1 MGKSGE
7 QGAETTM
14 ADLDVMAELTEIGA
28 LKTGHFLFS
37 SGRHSDVYLE
47 KFDLL
52 RNPRATERVCAGF
65 VNAFSADRIDIVVG
79 PTTGGILLAF
89 ETARQMG
96 LPAAYAERTSE
107 GSDERVFKRGTTFV
121 SGSRVLVVDDILTT
135 GGSVRNTLDALKTH
149 PVEVV
154 GIGVLVD
161 RSGGEVRFDGVPLR
175 ALASQKIDSWLPADC
190 PLCRDGVPLVKP
202 GSTAAKTGAR

>member
-1 MGKSGE
+1 
-7 QGAETTM
+7 
-14 ADLDVMAELTEIGA
+14 MAELDLMAELAAIGA

-37 SGRHSDVYLE
+37 SGRHSDTYLE

-65 VNAFSADRIDIVVG
+65 AAAFSDDNIDVVVG

-89 ETARQMG
+89 ETARQMD
-96 LPAAYAERTSE
+96 LPAAYAERASE
-107 GSDERVFKRGTTFV
+107 GSDERLIKRGTVFRP
-121 SGSRVLVVDDILTT
+121 GSRVLVVDDILTT
-135 GGSVRNTLDALKTH
+135 GGSVRKTLEALKAH

-161 RSGGEVRFDGVPLR
+161 RSGGEVQFDGVPLR
-175 ALASQKIDSWLPADC
+175 ALSSQKFESWPPTAC
-190 PLCRDGVPLVKP
+190 PLCEAGVPLEKP
-202 GSTAAKTGAR
+202 GSSAAKTVV

>member
-1 MGKSGE
+1 MVHN
-7 QGAETTM
+7 
-14 ADLDVMAELTEIGA
+14 DLMRQLEEIGA
-28 LKTGHFLFS
+28 LKTGHFLLA

-52 RNPRATERVCAGF
+52 RNPKATETVCTGF
-65 VNAFSADRIDIVVG
+65 VEAFAEAAIDVVVG

-96 LPAAYAERTSE
+96 LPAAYAERASE
-107 GSDERVFKRGTTFV
+107 GSDERVFKRGTTFEP
-121 SGSRVLVVDDILTT
+121 GSRVLLVDDILTT
-135 GGSVRNTLDALKTH
+135 GGSVRETLAALKAH

-161 RSGGEVRFDGVPLR
+161 RSGGEVTFGDVPMT
-175 ALASQKIDSWLPADC
+175 ALAQQKVDAWLPADC
-190 PLCRDGVPLVKP
+190 PLCKQGEPLVKP
-202 GSTAAKTGAR
+202 GSTAVKSAPTA

>member
-1 MGKSGE
+1 
-7 QGAETTM
+7 M
-14 ADLDVMAELTEIGA
+14 AMDLMAELVEIGA
-28 LKTGHFLFS
+28 LKRGHFLLA

-52 RNPRATERVCAGF
+52 RDPRATERVCTGF
-65 VNAFSADRIDIVVG
+65 VEAFADLKVDLVAG

-96 LPAAYAERTSE
+96 VAAAYAERASE
-107 GSDERVFKRGTTFV
+107 GSDERVFKRGTTFDE
-121 SGSRVLVVDDILTT
+121 GARVVVVDDILTT
-135 GGSVRNTLDALKTH
+135 GGSVRETLAALARQ

-161 RSGGEVRFDGVPLR
+161 RSGGEVTFGDVPMN
-175 ALASQKIDSWLPADC
+175 ALARQKVDAWEASAC

-202 GSTAAKTGAR
+202 GSTAAK

>member
-1 MGKSGE
+1 MN
-7 QGAETTM
+7 
-14 ADLDVMAELTEIGA
+14 DLMEELRQIGA
-28 LKTGHFLFS
+28 LKPGHFLLA

-52 RNPRATERVCAGF
+52 RNPGATERVCSRF
-65 VNAFSADRIDIVVG
+65 VEKFRDIPIDVVVG

-96 LPAAYAERTSE
+96 LPAAYAERV
-107 GSDERVFKRGTTFV
+107 SDGGDAREIRRGTMLPK
-121 SGSRVLVVDDILTT
+121 GSRVLVLDDILTT
-135 GGSVRNTLDALKTH
+135 GGSVRETLVALERH

-161 RSGGEVRFDGVPLR
+161 RSNGKVRFGGISLRPLAR
-175 ALASQKIDSWLPADC
+175 MNVESWDAVSC
-190 PLCRDGVPLVKP
+190 PMCNRGEPLVKP
-202 GSTAAKTGAR
+202 GTSVAQTAS

>member
-1 MGKSGE
+1 
-7 QGAETTM
+7 
-14 ADLDVMAELTEIGA
+14 MAELTEIGA
-28 LKTGHFLFS
+28 LKRGHFLLA

-52 RNPRATERVCAGF
+52 RNPRATERICAGF
-65 VNAFSADRIDIVVG
+65 VEAFANLEADLVAG

-96 LPAAYAERTSE
+96 LAAAYAERASE
-107 GSDERVFKRGTTFV
+107 GSDERVFKRGTTFED
-121 SGSRVLVVDDILTT
+121 GARVVVVDDILTT
-135 GGSVRNTLDALKTH
+135 GGSVRETLAALAKQ

-161 RSGGEVRFDGVPLR
+161 RSGGEVTFGEVPMH
-175 ALASQKIDSWLPADC
+175 ALARQKVDSWEASTC
-190 PLCRDGVPLVKP
+190 PLCRDGEPLVKP
-202 GSTAAKTGAR
+202 GSTAAK